1 MSTYSIKVNCSCGKI
16 LKVPEKYAGKRVKC
30 PCERKISIPTI
41 EEIKKKIGDDKEELR
56 NCPTCGAFLNK
67 DDVICVACRMN
78 LQTGEWDNSAPP
90 ATYTKPKS
98 SKFEYIVTAAVVI
111 VAVMAGIWVMSDKT
125 ETNQDD
131 QNTMVMGTEK
141 DDFNFAAA
149 WQSLDNMPEDNSQA
163 INKKMEAFVKKMF
176 NPDVTKAIQ
185 DLETKKYELMAKE
198 SHGKLQSDMDPVT
211 RWYTL
216 EQLSR
221 QFNGTVYA
229 AKSIKTDQ
237 HKQMEKIKEMVGAQQ
252 EKLQGYMNDG
262 QYQRVLMES
271 FQFVSQIPFELR
283 NNVELKPMLSRMD
296 NIYQEALSNLHA
308 KEQQVVEETSEEN
321 TSDEELK
328 KIEEKIANVSQK
340 IDAMTAN
347 WEYKKALDLVE
358 PLAIQA
364 EKYRDTESDEITVI
378 LKMHDSLI
386 RLNKLWNAIVQ
397 GAEYSVGKKKQMFMR
412 VNDKVYVNGKIV
424 KYENDKIY
432 VVTREKQKKV
442 IDLRSIRADE
452 LVNKFAL
459 ESDFPK
465 EYIYGLALHFYS
477 ANGMH
482 FNVRDTFEKIKKP
495 DEDHN
500 KLLANAKA
508 KIDRITALKNEI
520 AQRVDE
526 AQEERDMQ
534 RKEQALEKDKQ
545 RAWRYTL
552 NIVDEFNSGNFE
564 KVLDYL
570 QLIKDTLPKDEVVKM
585 SYRIGS
591 EQGYTLKKFAELALN
606 SCAVCGQDGMIECRS
621 CLGEGIVEKTIRLKE
636 DTVKKKRYC
645 RTCDGAKTL
654 RCPSCYKRHF
664 SKPFQMLQAW
674 YDGLH

>member
-41 EEIKKKIGDDKEELR
+41 EEIKKKIGDDKEDLR

-90 ATYTKPKS
+90 AAYTKPKS
-98 SKFEYIVTAAVVI
+98 SKFEYVVTAAVVI

-125 ETNQDD
+125 ETATDD

-176 NPDVTKAIQ
+176 NADVSKAIQ

-198 SHGKLQSDMDPVT
+198 SHGKLKADMDPIT

-221 QFNGTVYA
+221 QFDGTVYA

-237 HKQMEKIKEMVGAQQ
+237 HKQMEKIKGIVGGQQ
-252 EKLQGYMNDG
+252 EKLQEYMNDG

-271 FQFVSQIPFELR
+271 FQFVNQIPFELR

-296 NIYQEALSNLHA
+296 NTYQEALSNLHV
-308 KEQQVVEETSEEN
+308 KEQQVAQETTEKN

-328 KIEEKIANVSQK
+328 KVEAKIASVSQK
-340 IDAMTAN
+340 IGAMTAN

-364 EKYRDTESDEITVI
+364 EKYRDVASDNITII

-386 RLNKLWNAIVQ
+386 RLNKLWNAIAQ
-397 GAEYSVGKKKQMFMR
+397 GAEFSVGKKKQMFLR
-412 VNDKVYVNGKIV
+412 ANDKAFINGKIV
-424 KYENDKIY
+424 KYENDKLY
-432 VVTREKQKKV
+432 VVTREKTKKV
-442 IDLRSIRADE
+442 VNLRSIRADE
-452 LVNKFAL
+452 LINKFAL

-465 EYIYGLALHFYS
+465 EYVYGLALHFYAS
-477 ANGMH
+477 NSMH
-482 FNVRDTFEKIKKP
+482 FNVRDTFEKLKKP
-495 DEDHN
+495 SEEHN
-500 KLLANAKA
+500 ELVANAKTQ
-508 KIDRITALKNEI
+508 IDRRIALRNEI

-526 AQEERDMQ
+526 AQEERDLKRQ
-534 RKEQALEKDKQ
+534 EQALEKDKQ
-545 RAWRYTL
+545 RAWQYAQS
-552 NIVDEFNSGNFE
+552 IVEDFNEGNFE
-564 KVLDYL
+564 KVLDEL
-570 QLIKDTLPKDEVVKM
+570 QVIKDMLPKDEVVKM
-585 SYRIGS
+585 SKRLGS

-606 SCAVCGQDGMIECRS
+606 TCAVCGQDGLVECRS
-621 CLGEGIVEKTIRLKE
+621 CLGEGIVEKTIQLKE
-636 DTVKKKRYC
+636 DSVTKKRYC
-645 RTCDGAKTL
+645 RTCNGAKTL

-664 SKPFQMLQAW
+664 SKPYQMLQAW
-674 YDGLH
+674 YDDLH